1 MAAHDYHNPVTPLD
15 LTLGL
20 SGCHSSFVKLFRQAA
35 KEEQVNLFKLIA
47 EVSAIDQKSPKE
59 ELIRQV
65 AGQLRRQDTE
75 RICGKTA

>member
-1 MAAHDYHNPVTPLD
+1 M
-15 LTLGL
+15 
-20 SGCHSSFVKLFRQAA
+20 
-35 KEEQVNLFKLIA
+35 NLFKLIA